1 MKSEG
6 VVIMH
11 EEKFHLIE
19 GKKMTL
25 VELSNELQSITGT
38 EFEDVHESINR
49 VVAKKPAPEEDFE
62 TFTIT
67 FKLAH
72 TVDLIDAIVTTEKKE
87 NNEDYDLE
95 NGEFT
100 VRLISYI
107 RRDVPI
113 ENNIEL

>member
-1 MKSEG
+1 
-6 VVIMH
+6 MH

-19 GKKMTL
+19 GKKMKL
-25 VELSNELQSITGT
+25 IELSNELQSITST
-38 EFEDVHESINR
+38 EFEDVHGSVNR
-49 VVAKKPAPEEDFE
+49 VVVKKPAPEQGFE

-72 TVDLIDAIVTTEKKE
+72 SVDLIDAVVTTNHKKK
-87 NNEDYDLE
+87 NYEDYDFE
-95 NGEFT
+95 NDEFT